1 MKNALIKYIDRNPV
15 ASMIILPITFMAGA
29 RLFTEARERGL
40 FGIGLFDDKEQRN
53 GSPIGSYQVRTEGGS
68 ADDFTF
74 RATANTA
81 PTRRGTAVGDEIQS
95 RSEGGPVR
103 YDREYHDSIFFPNL
117 DYKDNKQVLSQS
129 YPAKVTDTYVFAGI
143 NGISKINMR

>member
-1 MKNALIKYIDRNPV
+1 MNSLIKYIDKNPV

-29 RLFTEARERGL
+29 KLVTDVLPGF
-40 FGIGLFDDKEQRN
+40 FGTGLFDDQGQRN

-81 PTRRGTAVGDEIQS
+81 PTKRGTRVGDEIQS
-95 RSEGGPVR
+95 RSEGGSVR

-117 DYKDNKQVLSQS
+117 DYTDNKQVLSQS

-143 NGISKINMR
+143 NGINKINMR

>member
-1 MKNALIKYIDRNPV
+1 MNSLIKYIDKNPV

-29 RLFTEARERGL
+29 KLFTDVLPGL
-40 FGIGLFDDKEQRN
+40 FGTGLFDDEEQQT
-53 GSPIGSYQVRTEGGS
+53 GSPIGSYQLRTEGGS

-81 PTRRGTAVGDEIQS
+81 PIKRGTAVGEEIQS
-95 RSEGGPVR
+95 RPSGAPVR
-103 YDREYHDSIFFPNL
+103 YDRNYHDSIFLPNL
-117 DYKDNKQVLSQS
+117 EYKDNKQVLSQS

-143 NGISKINMR
+143 NGVGKIGMR

>member
-1 MKNALIKYIDRNPV
+1 MKNALMKYIDRNPV
-15 ASMIILPITFMAGA
+15 ASVIILPITFMAGA
-29 RLFTEARERGL
+29 KLFTDLLPGF
-40 FGIGLFDDKEQRN
+40 FGTGLFDDEEQRN

-81 PTRRGTAVGDEIQS
+81 PTKRGTRVGDEIQS
-95 RSEGGPVR
+95 RSEGGSVR

>member
-1 MKNALIKYIDRNPV
+1 MNPLIKYIDRNPV
-15 ASMIILPITFMAGA
+15 TSVIVLPITFMLGAKLITKAAG
-29 RLFTEARERGL
+29 LN
-40 FGIGLFDDKEQRN
+40 GIGLFDDQGQRN

-81 PTRRGTAVGDEIQS
+81 PTKRGTRVGDEIQP
-95 RSEGGPVR
+95 RTEGAPVR
-103 YDREYHDSIFFPNL
+103 YDREYHESVFFPNL
-117 DYKDNKQVLSQS
+117 DYTDNKQVLSQS

-143 NGISKINMR
+143 NGINKINMR